1 MINFSNQIESKILTW
16 PQLEKQLGQWHFKS
30 QKIIFTNGCFDILHQ
45 GHIDYLAKAASL
57 GNKLIIGLNSDES
70 VKRIKGNA
78 RPINN
83 QFARAKVL
91 SALMF
96 TSAVVVFDQ
105 DTPLE
110 LLKLVKPH
118 VLVKGGD
125 YSIENVIGKE
135 FAQETVIIPFTPG
148 FSTTLTIEK
157 LKN

>member
-1 MINFSNQIESKILTW
+1 MINFPNQIESKILTW

-45 GHIDYLAKAASL
+45 GHIDYLAQAASL
-57 GNKLIIGLNSDES
+57 GDKLIIGLNSDES
-70 VKRIKGNA
+70 VKRIKGDA

-96 TSAVVVFDQ
+96 TSAVVIFDQ

-125 YSIENVIGKE
+125 YSIEKVIGKE

-157 LKN
+157 LKS

>member
-1 MINFSNQIESKILTW
+1 MINFPNQIESKILTW

-45 GHIDYLAKAASL
+45 GHIDYLAQAASL
-57 GNKLIIGLNSDES
+57 GDKLIIGLNSDES
-70 VKRIKGNA
+70 VKRIKGDA

-96 TSAVVVFDQ
+96 TSAVVIFDQ
-105 DTPLE
+105 DTPIE

-125 YSIENVIGKE
+125 YSIEKVIGKE

-157 LKN
+157 LKS

>member
-16 PQLEKQLGQWHFKS
+16 SQLEKQLGQWQFKS

-45 GHIDYLAKAASL
+45 GHIDYLAQAASL

-70 VKRIKGNA
+70 VKRIKGEG

-83 QFARAKVL
+83 QLARAKVL

-96 TSAVVVFDQ
+96 TTAVVIFDQ
-105 DTPLE
+105 DTPFE
-110 LLKLVKPH
+110 LIKLVKPH
-118 VLVKGGD
+118 ILVKGGD
-125 YSIENVIGKE
+125 YSLEKIIGKE

-148 FSTTLTIEK
+148 YSTTQTIEK
-157 LKN
+157 LKS

>member
-1 MINFSNQIESKILTW
+1 MINFSNQIESKILSW
-16 PQLEKQLGQWHFKS
+16 SQLEKQLGQWHFKS

-45 GHIDYLAKAASL
+45 GHIDYLAQAASL

-70 VKRIKGNA
+70 VKRIKGEG

-83 QFARAKVL
+83 QLARAKVL

-96 TSAVVVFDQ
+96 TSAVVIFDQ

-110 LLKLVKPH
+110 LIKLVKPH
-118 VLVKGGD
+118 ILVKGGD
-125 YSIENVIGKE
+125 YSLEKIIGKE

-148 FSTTLTIEK
+148 YSTTQTIEK
-157 LKN
+157 LKS

>member
-16 PQLEKQLGQWHFKS
+16 SQLEKQLGQWHFKS

-45 GHIDYLAKAASL
+45 GHIDYLAQAASL

-70 VKRIKGNA
+70 VKRIKGEG

-83 QFARAKVL
+83 QLARAKVL

-96 TSAVVVFDQ
+96 TSAVVIFDQ

-110 LLKLVKPH
+110 LIKLVNPNF
-118 VLVKGGD
+118 LVKGGD
-125 YSIENVIGKE
+125 YSLEKIIGKE

-148 FSTTLTIEK
+148 YSTTQTIEK
-157 LKN
+157 LKS

>member
-16 PQLEKQLGQWHFKS
+16 SQLEKQLGQWHFKS

-45 GHIDYLAKAASL
+45 GHIDYLSQAASL

-70 VKRIKGNA
+70 VKRLKGEG

-83 QFARAKVL
+83 QLARAKVL

-96 TSAVVVFDQ
+96 TSVVVIFDQ
-105 DTPLE
+105 DTPHDLI
-110 LLKLVKPH
+110 KLVKPH

-125 YSIENVIGKE
+125 YSLDMVIGKE
-135 FAQETVIIPFTPG
+135 FAYETVIIPFTTG
-148 FSTTLTIEK
+148 FSTTRTIEK
-157 LKN
+157 LKS